1 MRKARIA
8 EQAAIDAAKP
18 VVRVG
23 GSQVARYEPALPPA

>member
-23 GSQVARYEPALPPA
+23 GSHTASIAD